1 MTSIRLNVPLLILTF
16 VAMAGLLV
24 AGLHLTEIDTDI
36 TRFLPE
42 EERVFS
48 DALEIFEHHPIQS
61 EMAIDLGVEKPDQ
74 DRLVACALLVS
85 QRLKESGL
93 FARVGTDHMQAAI
106 PDLIQH
112 LTGQLPV
119 LFSEAALS
127 DQVLPMLTPEA
138 IDTQLSALHKQLL
151 GMDAF
156 GQAQLMAKDPL
167 GLRNL
172 VLARMAHMAP
182 SENIEFYK
190 GQIVS
195 RDKQHLLL
203 VAAPAQAGTDTVFAR
218 RIDGLM
224 VQLSEELAES
234 FGGSNPVTLIP
245 MGAYRA
251 ALDNERI
258 VRRDVQQAII
268 LATIGIALLLLLTFP
283 RPLMGLFAFLP
294 AIGGTLAAFFV
305 LALVHRSISIMAL
318 GFGGAIISITVD
330 HGIAYLL
337 FLDRRETS
345 YGKAASAEIWA
356 IGLIAALTTVGAFS
370 ALMLTGFPVFQQLGQ
385 FAALGIAFSFLFVH
399 LVFPKIFP
407 ELPPARPR
415 RLPLRKWVVGLPA
428 AGKGT
433 ALAAVLFALFM
444 LFWANPEFDTRLSAM
459 NTVHPETS
467 AAERLMNR
475 VWGAGLLSKIYLMT
489 EAPTLEDLQGRGDAL
504 LDQMDQDVA
513 AGRLASGF
521 VPAMVFPGDRRR
533 SENWVAWQ
541 NFWTDRR
548 VKEIEAALTRGVA
561 LGFSENAFA
570 PFMQMVRSKALA
582 AEFAIPEK
590 YHGLMGITKRPDG
603 SWTQF
608 ATLKAGANHDADHLR
623 MHYQSMARIFDPG
636 LFSETMGRVLFSTFT
651 KMLMIIGGAVA
662 LLLLCFFR
670 SWRLALIALAPV
682 VFSLIATL
690 GTLKLIGRP
699 LDIPALMLAIVVF
712 GMGIDYALFFVRAYE
727 RYGGM
732 SHPDFQR
739 IKMAVVMAAA
749 STLIGFGVLC
759 GAEHSLLRSAGLTS
773 LLGIGYALLGAFL
786 LLPPLLKYHS
796 NRKGGTS
803 PTR

>member
-16 VAMAGLLV
+16 AVMGGLLV
-24 AGLHLTEIDTDI
+24 AGLYMTEIDTDI

-42 EERVFS
+42 DERVFS

-61 EMAIDLGVEKPDQ
+61 EMAIDLAVEKPDR

-85 QRLKESGL
+85 QKLNESGL
-93 FARVGTDHMQAAI
+93 FSRVGTDDMQAAI
-106 PDLIQH
+106 PELINH

-119 LFSEAALS
+119 LFSESELS
-127 DQVLPMLTPEA
+127 DKVLPMLAPKA
-138 IDTQLSALHKQLL
+138 VDARLSALQKQLL
-151 GMDAF
+151 GMDAI
-156 GQAQLMAKDPL
+156 GQAQLMALDPL
-167 GLRNL
+167 GLRNM
-172 VLARMAHMAP
+172 VLTKMAHMAP
-182 SENIEFYK
+182 SKNIEFYK
-190 GQIVS
+190 GQIIS
-195 RDKQHLLL
+195 RDHQHLLL
-203 VAAPAQAGTDTVFAR
+203 VAAPSHAGTDTAFAR
-218 RIDGLM
+218 QIDDLM
-224 VQLSEELAES
+224 AQLAEALETS
-234 FGGSNPVTLIP
+234 YGGSNPVTLTP

-251 ALDNERI
+251 ALDNEQI
-258 VRRDVQQAII
+258 VRRDVQQAIV

-294 AIGGTLAAFFV
+294 AIGGTVAAFFV

-345 YGKAASAEIWA
+345 YGKSASNEIWA

-399 LVFPKIFP
+399 LVFPKVFP
-407 ELPPARPR
+407 ELPPARQR
-415 RLPLRKWVVGLPA
+415 SLPLRKWVAGLPV
-428 AGKGT
+428 AGRGT
-433 ALAAVLFALFM
+433 ALTAAVFALFM
-444 LFWANPEFDTRLSAM
+444 LFWAKPEFDTRLSAM
-459 NTVHPETS
+459 NTVHQETS

-475 VWGAGLLSKIYLMT
+475 VWGAGLLSKIYLMS
-489 EAPTLEDLQGRGDAL
+489 EASTLKDLQGRGDAL
-504 LDQMDQDVA
+504 LGQMEQDVA
-513 AGRLASGF
+513 VGRLASGF
-521 VPAMVFPGDRRR
+521 VPAMVFPGERRR
-533 SENWVAWQ
+533 HENWEAWRT
-541 NFWTDRR
+541 FWTDRR
-548 VKEIEAALTRGVA
+548 VKEIEVALSRGVA
-561 LGFSENAFA
+561 LGFSEDAFA
-570 PFMQMVRSKALA
+570 PFLQRVRSNAMA

-590 YHGLMGITKRPDG
+590 YHGLMGIAKQPDG
-603 SWTQF
+603 RWTQF
-608 ATLKAGANHDADHLR
+608 ATLKAGPHHDANHLR
-623 MHYQSMARIFDPG
+623 THYQSMARIFDPG

-662 LLLLCFFR
+662 LLMLIFFR
-670 SWRLALIALAPV
+670 SWCLALIALAPV

-712 GMGIDYALFFVRAYE
+712 GMGIDYALFFVRAHE

-732 SHPDFQR
+732 DHPDFQR

-759 GAEHSLLRSAGLTS
+759 GAEHNLLRSAGLTS
-773 LLGIGYALLGAFL
+773 LLGIGYALLGAFM

-796 NRKGGTS
+796 GGNADTSLNR
-803 PTR
+803 